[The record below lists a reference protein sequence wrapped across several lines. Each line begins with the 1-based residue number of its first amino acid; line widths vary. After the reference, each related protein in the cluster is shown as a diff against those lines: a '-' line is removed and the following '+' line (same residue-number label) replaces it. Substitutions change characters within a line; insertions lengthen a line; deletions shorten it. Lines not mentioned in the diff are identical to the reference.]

1 MTEQQRREQIMKMR
15 QQAAPP
21 AAPSLS
27 DADAQRIAG
36 DNGNGLTQEQMI
48 AVAMLGKFVQNDIN
62 GIKKAGMGDLKV
74 SNVDMS
80 KVMPSG
86 IAKSMG
92 VLPMPQVPQAIP
104 MNPPP
109 APVMPVAPVNPV
121 MQPVVPVQ
129 QQWSEPPK
137 QPSNQLEFD
146 FDKKARYIE
155 VVEAIEILEK
165 KVNMINEKL
174 DLIIESDKKKLNL
187 TLNENGTQTG

>member
-1 MTEQQRREQIMKMR
+1 MKMR

-27 DADAQRIAG
+27 DAEAQRIAG
-36 DNGNGLTQEQMI
+36 DSNNLTQEQMI
-48 AVAMLGKFVQNDIN
+48 AIAMLGKFVQNDIN

-92 VLPMPQVPQAIP
+92 VLPMPQVPQAVP

-121 MQPVVPVQ
+121 IPVQ

-174 DLIIESDKKKLNL
+174 DLIIESNKKKLNL

>member
-174 DLIIESDKKKLNL
+174 DLIIESNKKKLNL

>member
-1 MTEQQRREQIMKMR
+1 MKMR

-36 DNGNGLTQEQMI
+36 DHGNGLTQEQMI

-174 DLIIESDKKKLNL
+174 DLIIESNKKKLNL